1 MKMYLPFGDWSCDGH
16 GQYTKV
22 LIDAPSMA
30 YVAGAQK
37 RISYEYG
44 EDFWNGFCQKYQDSS
59 ISDKIQ
65 EVLINT
71 SYPLER
77 LGPYA
82 EKNYKNLNEFF
93 ESDCWLNDYECCITL
108 DLCIDMFIWI
118 LNAHGARIKELPE
131 TEEIPMICNWTCP
144 GFKTVGY
151 GCFDD
156 Y

>member
-1 MKMYLPFGDWSCDGH
+1 MKMYLPFGDWACSSHCQH
-16 GQYTKV
+16 TKV

-44 EDFWNGFCQKYQDSS
+44 EDFWNGFCQKYQDNS

-71 SYPLER
+71 AYPLER
-77 LGPYA
+77 FGPYVA
-82 EKNYKNLNEFF
+82 ENYQSLNEFF
-93 ESDCWLNDYECCITL
+93 ESDCWLNDYECRVTL
-108 DLCIDMFIWI
+108 DLCVDMFIWI
-118 LNAHGARIKELPE
+118 MNAHGARIEELPDIE
-131 TEEIPMICNWTCP
+131 DIPTISNWTCP

-151 GCFDD
+151 GCFDL
-156 Y
+156 

>member
-1 MKMYLPFGDWSCDGH
+1 MKMYLPFGDWACSSHCQH
-16 GQYTKV
+16 TKV

-44 EDFWNGFCQKYQDSS
+44 EDFWNGFCQKYQDNS
-59 ISDKIQ
+59 ISDEIQ

-77 LGPYA
+77 LGPYVT
-82 EKNYKNLNEFF
+82 ENYQNLNEFF
-93 ESDCWLNDYECCITL
+93 ESDCWLNDYECCVTL

-118 LNAHGARIKELPE
+118 LNAHGARIKELSSE
-131 TEEIPMICNWTCP
+131 EEIL
-144 GFKTVGY
+144 
-151 GCFDD
+151 
-156 Y
+156 